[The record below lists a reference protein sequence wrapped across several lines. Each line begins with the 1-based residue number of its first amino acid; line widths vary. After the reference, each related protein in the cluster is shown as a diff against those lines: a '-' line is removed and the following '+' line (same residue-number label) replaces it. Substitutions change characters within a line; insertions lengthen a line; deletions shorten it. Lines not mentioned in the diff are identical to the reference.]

1 MSEQALPRDE
11 SSVRRVLRAEDEA
24 RLRIEAAEREA
35 AENLERERAE
45 ARRIEAR
52 AVERAHRFRTT
63 TAESA
68 DHKIAVLGEAAERR
82 LVEIEGEQLEP
93 RIKDA
98 AERLARELIRF
109 DDGGE
114 TAAP

>member
-1 MSEQALPRDE
+1 MSEKGPPRDE

-24 RLRIEAAEREA
+24 RQRIAAAEENA
-35 AENLERERAE
+35 AEELERERAD

-52 AVERAHRFRTT
+52 AVDRAHRFRTA
-63 TAESA
+63 TAEST
-68 DHKIAVLGEAAERR
+68 DRKIGALREAAERR
-82 LVEIEGEQLEP
+82 LVEIEEEQLTP
-93 RIKDA
+93 RIDDA

-114 TAAP
+114 PTVP